1 MNYGIANQN
10 GIMSQNQVNE
20 IIHFSVSNGIMTF
33 DTAQSYGDAEFKLGN
48 YLKKGELEEIKIIT
62 KLDPSLA
69 CYKKS
74 DIKNAIAKSIK
85 LLNVKKI
92 YGFLGHNIETLG
104 DVKFLDAVAEAKN
117 KKLIDKFGV
126 SIYTPE
132 EALIALSTPGIEL
145 LQIPFNII
153 DHRWIEMGIIEQAD
167 ERDIEL
173 YFRSIFLQGFFFL
186 TEKQLKK
193 KNMNWALPYHRK
205 LSMLIEKTGY
215 SVQDITFTL
224 LSNVSKNSNIIVGI
238 DNLVHLKKNLLIFEK
253 NKNSLINLDFSNWW
267 KNLPNFPERLLNPT
281 LW

>member
-1 MNYGIANQN
+1 MARICLGTAQFGMNYGIANQN

-173 YFRSIFLQGFFFL
+173 YFRSIFLQVFL
-186 TEKQLKK
+186 
-193 KNMNWALPYHRK
+193 
-205 LSMLIEKTGY
+205 
-215 SVQDITFTL
+215 L
-224 LSNVSKNSNIIVGI
+224 L
-238 DNLVHLKKNLLIFEK
+238 
-253 NKNSLINLDFSNWW
+253 
-267 KNLPNFPERLLNPT
+267 
-281 LW
+281 